1 MLVWKIEILWWTL
14 QWRYIIPISVKH
26 KYSVVIATNFWNNS
40 DYQNMDKENGD
51 NNEKGKGGGHSGG
64 GGGQD
69 PSSLL
74 DAASLFG
81 KSVYR
86 LY

>member
-1 MLVWKIEILWWTL
+1 MT
-14 QWRYIIPISVKH
+14 
-26 KYSVVIATNFWNNS
+26 ATNFRNNS

-51 NNEKGKGGGHSGG
+51 NNEKGKGGGGGHSGG
-64 GGGQD
+64 GSGQD

-81 KSVYR
+81 KFI
-86 LY
+86 LGKFL

>member
-1 MLVWKIEILWWTL
+1 
-14 QWRYIIPISVKH
+14 
-26 KYSVVIATNFWNNS
+26 
-40 DYQNMDKENGD
+40 MDKENGD

-64 GGGQD
+64 GSGQD

-81 KSVYR
+81 KSKYF
-86 LY
+86 LTKMLQI